1 MQTACGLR
9 EGDRFNFR
17 LGGDEMNAIADA
29 LVALVALLHVYFLV
43 LEMFFWTKP
52 LGLRTFRNSIEKAK
66 DSAVLAA
73 NQGLYNAFLA
83 AGLVWGLVQGTPGFA
98 FQIKVFF
105 LLCVIAAGIL
115 WRHDRQP
122 QYPLCPG
129 GPRCPRFVPAVA
141 GVSSFTLH
149 GGIGLHCHIRSSSIR
164 PAMASARSLTRP
176 SRTRSSAKSHHEERN
191 DMRNGIFHLVT
202 AALAA
207 IALSASAAQAQ
218 KKYDPGATDT
228 EIKIGQT
235 VPFSGPA
242 SPYATIGKT
251 QAAYIKM
258 INDQGGINGRKIN
271 LIQYDDAYSPP
282 KAVEQVRK
290 LVESDEV
297 LLTFQIIGTP
307 SNAAV
312 QKYLN
317 VKKVP
322 QLYAATGASK
332 FTDPKNFPWTMGFNP
347 NYFVEGRIYG
357 QYILKEYPKAKVG
370 VLYQNDDLGK
380 DYLNGLKAG
389 LGDKAATMI
398 VAEASYEVTDPT
410 IDSQILK
417 LKDSGADLFFS
428 ASTPKQAAQA
438 IKKNYELGWKP
449 VHIVDINAT
458 SVGAVL
464 QPAGLEASKGVISVN
479 YGKDPLDPTWK
490 DDAGLKRYFDF
501 MAKYYP
507 EGDKN
512 SNFNT
517 YGYATAQ
524 LLVYTLKNCGD
535 DLTRE
540 NVMKQATSLKNVGT
554 DILLPGMH
562 YNTSPTDYRV
572 NKQLQM
578 ERFNGERWELFGPIL
593 EDTGAAG

>member
-1 MQTACGLR
+1 
-9 EGDRFNFR
+9 
-17 LGGDEMNAIADA
+17 
-29 LVALVALLHVYFLV
+29 
-43 LEMFFWTKP
+43 
-52 LGLRTFRNSIEKAK
+52 
-66 DSAVLAA
+66 
-73 NQGLYNAFLA
+73 
-83 AGLVWGLVQGTPGFA
+83 
-98 FQIKVFF
+98 
-105 LLCVIAAGIL
+105 
-115 WRHDRQP
+115 
-122 QYPLCPG
+122 
-129 GPRCPRFVPAVA
+129 
-141 GVSSFTLH
+141 
-149 GGIGLHCHIRSSSIR
+149 
-164 PAMASARSLTRP
+164 
-176 SRTRSSAKSHHEERN
+176 
-191 DMRNGIFHLVT
+191 MRNGFFRLAT
-202 AALAA
+202 GAALA
-207 IALSASAAQAQ
+207 IALTASSAYAQ
-218 KKYDPGATDT
+218 KKYDTGATDT

-242 SPYATIGKT
+242 SAYATIGKA
-251 QAAYIKM
+251 QAAYFKM
-258 INDQGGINGRKIN
+258 VNDQGGINGRKIN

-317 VKKVP
+317 AKKVP
-322 QLYAATGASK
+322 QLFAATGASK
-332 FTDPKNFPWTMGFNP
+332 FTDQKNFPWTMGFNP

-357 QYILKEYPKAKVG
+357 QYILKNYPSAKVG
-370 VLYQNDDLGK
+370 ILYQNDDLGK
-380 DYLNGLKAG
+380 DYLNGIKAG

-398 VAEASYEVTDPT
+398 VAEASYEVSDPT

-417 LKDSGADLFFS
+417 LKSAGTDLFFS
-428 ASTPKQAAQA
+428 ASTPKFAAQA
-438 IKKNYELGWKP
+438 IKKNFELDWHP
-449 VHIVDINAT
+449 VHILDINAT
-458 SVGAVL
+458 SVGATM

-490 DDAGLKRYFDF
+490 DDAGMKKYFDF

-517 YGYATAQ
+517 YGYSTSQ
-524 LLVYTLKNCGD
+524 MLVQVLKQCGD

-540 NVMKQATSLKNVGT
+540 NVMKQATSLKNVVL
-554 DILLPGMH
+554 DLALPGIVG
-562 YNTSPTDYRV
+562 NTSPTDYRV

-578 ERFNGERWELFGPIL
+578 MKFNGERWELFGPIL

>member
-1 MQTACGLR
+1 LR
-9 EGDRFNFR
+9 KTLRHYPAQPWRPQGETIGHHNNDDHKKEERFAMR
-17 LGGDEMNAIADA
+17 KG
-29 LVALVALLHVYFLV
+29 
-43 LEMFFWTKP
+43 FF
-52 LGLRTFRNSIEKAK
+52 G
-66 DSAVLAA
+66 
-73 NQGLYNAFLA
+73 LA
-83 AGLVWGLVQGTPGFA
+83 AG
-98 FQIKVFF
+98 
-105 LLCVIAAGIL
+105 
-115 WRHDRQP
+115 
-122 QYPLCPG
+122 
-129 GPRCPRFVPAVA
+129 
-141 GVSSFTLH
+141 
-149 GGIGLHCHIRSSSIR
+149 
-164 PAMASARSLTRP
+164 
-176 SRTRSSAKSHHEERN
+176 
-191 DMRNGIFHLVT
+191 
-202 AALAA
+202 AALA
-207 IALSASAAQAQ
+207 IALSANSAYAQ
-218 KKYDPGATDT
+218 KKYDTGASDT

-242 SPYATIGKT
+242 SAYASIGKT
-251 QAAYIKM
+251 QAAYFKM
-258 INDQGGINGRKIN
+258 INDQGGVNGRKIN

-317 VKKVP
+317 AKKIP
-322 QLYAATGASK
+322 QLFAATGASK

-357 QYILKEYPKAKVG
+357 QYILKEHPSAKIG
-370 VLYQNDDLGK
+370 ILYQNDDLGK
-380 DYLNGLKAG
+380 DYLNGIKAG
-389 LGDKAATMI
+389 LGDKAAGMI
-398 VAEASYEVTDPT
+398 VAEASYEVSDPT

-417 LKDSGADLFFS
+417 LKSAGADLFFS
-428 ASTPKQAAQA
+428 ASTPKFAAQA
-438 IKKNYELGWKP
+438 IKKNFELGWHP

-464 QPAGLEASKGVISVN
+464 QPAGLDASKGVISVN

-490 DDAGLKRYFDF
+490 DDPGLKKYFDF

-517 YGYATAQ
+517 YGYSTAQ
-524 LLVYTLKNCGD
+524 LMVQVLQQCGD

-540 NVMKQATSLKNVGT
+540 NVMKQAASLKDVAG
-554 DILLPGMH
+554 DLALPGMKI
-562 YNTSPTDYRV
+562 NTSPTDYRV

-578 ERFNGERWELFGPIL
+578 MRFNGERWELFGPIL